1 MKVVAHKGLY
11 GTGKKLGTELLLYS
25 ISHGD
30 VHNVINLLD
39 EEEADVNS
47 YNINKQTPLH
57 VSSNKVSMLC
67 TLKTK
72 RLCLSF

>member
-1 MKVVAHKGLY
+1 MKVVAHKGIY
-11 GTGKKLGTELLLYS
+11 GTGKKLGTELLLYA

-47 YNINKQTPLH
+47 YNINK
-57 VSSNKVSMLC
+57 
-67 TLKTK
+67 
-72 RLCLSF
+72 